1 MKILKM
7 NKYGSVLT
15 GREFGKD
22 TMEKIARNIEY
33 PVCLDFE
40 GVNSLGSSFA
50 DEVLIP
56 IARNQG
62 NKITVIHV
70 KMPVWD
76 CIQDVAIDGKIEI
89 FKKVDN

>member
-1 MKILKM
+1 MM

-33 PVCLDFE
+33 PVCLDFL

-50 DEVLIP
+50 DEVIIP
-56 IARNQG
+56 IAKNQQ
-62 NKITVIHV
+62 NKITVQNV
-70 KMPVWD
+70 KTAVWD
-76 CIQDVAIDGKIEI
+76 CLQDVATDGGIEI
-89 FKKVDN
+89 DRSIT